1 MRNLDEFSSFRTS
14 LSQKDSIDK
23 EKRKAKHYMGFLGDS
38 CTLQIPCIDIYF
50 NRILD
55 PFHTDEGGK
64 IPHSLKTFKKIE
76 SLKTKKLIL
85 LSSKIFLTKDLMN
98 HGVDLNFKRG
108 MKFNDWGVFNRY
120 AYIPL
125 LIECGFSDLQI
136 LHWSKYVKRIR
147 ATNFGPLT
155 PNILMQLHEEQIEF
169 IKVHQQIFGDEGRI
183 TPKTHDRLHFTEQG
197 LSFGPGINTRS
208 TWGESKFI
216 DYINNSK
223 ESRRNQINA
232 VTNTI
237 TNNFVTSQLDPE
249 SVLQVEK
256 DNSFFFSKN
265 FLSFIQK
272 TKKFPKGQ
280 TYKGSIQTTFIF
292 ENNNTTQNSLKWL
305 YIFLKNK
312 RISLSPEEYSSTNQ
326 TRDHFIK
333 VRIGNIFY
341 FAIIKC
347 IKSKEEIFISIAKKK
362 FKRNGK
368 SVINLSSGLFSYVKF
383 DENCIKV
390 SSDSIVSKAN
400 AFYLKF
406 KKYYY
411 ITELD

>member
-1 MRNLDEFSSFRTS
+1 
-14 LSQKDSIDK
+14 
-23 EKRKAKHYMGFLGDS
+23 MGFLGDS

-64 IPHSLKTFKKIE
+64 IPHSLKVFKQIE
-76 SLKTKKLIL
+76 PLKTKKLIM

-98 HGVDLNFKRG
+98 HGVDLNFKRA

-120 AYIPL
+120 GYIPL
-125 LIECGFSDLQI
+125 LIECGFTETQI
-136 LHWSKYVKRIR
+136 SQWSKYVKRIR
-147 ATNFGPLT
+147 TTNFGPLT
-155 PNILMQLHEEQIEF
+155 PNILMQAQKEQIEF
-169 IKVHQQIFGDEGRI
+169 IEKHTDIFGDEGRI
-183 TPKTHDRLHFTEQG
+183 TPKTHDRLHFVEQG

-232 VTNTI
+232 VVNTI
-237 TNNFVTSQLDPE
+237 SNNFITNQLDPE
-249 SVLQVEK
+249 CALQLEK
-256 DNSFFFSKN
+256 ENSIYFTKS
-265 FLSFIQK
+265 FLDFIQK
-272 TKKFPKGQ
+272 TKKFPKGKL
-280 TYKGSIQTTFIF
+280 YKGSIQTCFNY
-292 ENNNTTQNSLKWL
+292 ENENVTKESCKWL
-305 YIFLKNK
+305 YLYLKNK
-312 RISLSPEEYSSTNQ
+312 RISLSPEVYSLTNK
-326 TRDHFIK
+326 TRDHFVK
-333 VRIGNIFY
+333 VRIDNIFY
-341 FAIIKC
+341 FGIIRC
-347 IKSKEEIFISIAKKK
+347 IRSKEEIYISVSRK

-368 SVINLSSGLFSYVKF
+368 SVINLTSGLFSYVKF
-383 DENCIKV
+383 DDHCIKI

-406 KKYYY
+406 KKYFY